1 MNDTDPIAERNALA
15 RRYQARGELDRVI
28 ALFETNLRECADLRG
43 ADSADTLAA
52 RNGLAAAHQQAGRP
66 ADAVPLLER
75 GHAVLR
81 SSGPDH
87 PYAPVARAN
96 LATAYRAAG
105 RDADALNSPEN
116 G

>member
-1 MNDTDPIAERNALA
+1 MTLTA
-15 RRYQARGELDRVI
+15 RD
-28 ALFETNLRECADLRG
+28 N
-43 ADSADTLAA
+43 
-52 RNGLAAAHQQAGRP
+52 LAAAHQQAGRP

-81 SSGPDH
+81 SSGPNH

-96 LATAYRAAG
+96 LAAAYRAAE
-105 RDADALNSPEN
+105 RDADALNSPEE